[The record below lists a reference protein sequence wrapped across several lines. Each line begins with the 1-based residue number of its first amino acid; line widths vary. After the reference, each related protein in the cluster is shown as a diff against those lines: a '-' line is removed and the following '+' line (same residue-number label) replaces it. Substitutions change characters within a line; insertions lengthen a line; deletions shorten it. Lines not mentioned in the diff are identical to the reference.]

1 MKYDFNTLINRN
13 EHGSD
18 KWELMKKINPEVP
31 KNIAPLSVAD
41 ADIKLAPEI
50 QQGLVEFLQNDPV
63 FGYTCATDTYYKA
76 VINWMKNKHDYTI
89 EKDWIVLSNGVV
101 SALNHAV
108 AAFSNENEGVII
120 FTPVYPPFYRVI
132 DTNNR
137 KVAACPLINQDTKY
151 TIDFDKF
158 AHLAK
163 QPENTILILCSPH
176 NPIGRVWQK
185 EELEKIA
192 KIALENN
199 LTIISDEIHEDLT
212 MPGYKHYPLA
222 SLSSEI
228 ADITVTCTAP
238 SKSFN
243 LAGLQASNIIIK
255 NPELKEKFVNMQTHR
270 SFSGLNTLAFEAT
283 TLAYTKATN
292 WLEEFK
298 ALIYQNYQILTEF
311 ITKNLPNAKV
321 YPLEGT
327 YLAWIDFNDYVK
339 DYHELETK
347 MLKANLY
354 LDEGYI
360 FGTEG
365 EGYERINLACPSHV
379 LIDALDRMKEVFK

>member
-13 EHGSD
+13 ELGSD
-18 KWELMKKINPEVP
+18 KWELMKQTNPNVP

-50 QQGLVEFLQNDPV
+50 QQGLIKFIQNDPV
-63 FGYTCATDTYYKA
+63 FGYTCATDKYYNA
-76 VINWMKNKHDYTI
+76 VINWMKTKHNYAI

-101 SALNHAV
+101 TALNNAV
-108 AAFSNENEGVII
+108 AAFTNAGEGVII
-120 FTPVYPPFYRVI
+120 FTPVYPPFYRVTKAN
-132 DTNNR
+132 DR
-137 KVAACPLINQDTKY
+137 KVVPCPLINQDTKY
-151 TIDFDKF
+151 SIDFDKF
-158 AHLAK
+158 ETLAK
-163 QPENTILILCSPH
+163 QPENTLLILCSPH

-185 EELEKIA
+185 DELEKIA
-192 KIALENN
+192 KICLDNN
-199 LTIISDEIHEDLT
+199 ITIISDEIHGDLI
-212 MPGYKHYPLA
+212 MPGYTHYPLA
-222 SLSSEI
+222 SLSPEI
-228 ADITVTCTAP
+228 ANITITCTAP

-255 NPELKEKFVNMQTHR
+255 NPELREKFVNMQTQHG
-270 SFSGLNTLAFEAT
+270 FSGLNTLAFEAT
-283 TLAYTKATN
+283 TLAYTKAKA

-298 ALIYQNYQILTEF
+298 QLIYQNYQTLTTF
-311 ITKNLPNAKV
+311 IEQNLPNAKV

-327 YLAWIDFNDYVK
+327 YLAWIDFNSYVK
-339 DYHELETK
+339 DYHELEAK

-365 EGYERINLACPSHV
+365 EGYERINLACPTHV
-379 LIDALDRMKEVFK
+379 LIDALNRMKEIF

>member
-13 EHGSD
+13 ELGSD
-18 KWELMKKINPEVP
+18 KWELMKQTNPNVP

-50 QQGLVEFLQNDPV
+50 QQGLIKFIQNDPV
-63 FGYTCATDTYYKA
+63 FGYTCATDKYYNA
-76 VINWMKNKHDYTI
+76 VINWMKTKHNYAI

-101 SALNHAV
+101 TALNNAV
-108 AAFSNENEGVII
+108 AAFTNAGEGVII
-120 FTPVYPPFYRVI
+120 FTPVYPPFYRVTKAN
-132 DTNNR
+132 DR
-137 KVAACPLINQDTKY
+137 KVVPCPLINQDTKY
-151 TIDFDKF
+151 SIDFDKF
-158 AHLAK
+158 ETLAK
-163 QPENTILILCSPH
+163 QPENTLLILCSPH

-185 EELEKIA
+185 DELEKIA
-192 KIALENN
+192 KICLDNN
-199 LTIISDEIHEDLT
+199 ITIISDEIHGDLI
-212 MPGYKHYPLA
+212 MPGYTHYPLA
-222 SLSSEI
+222 SLSPEI
-228 ADITVTCTAP
+228 ANITITCTAP

-255 NPELKEKFVNMQTHR
+255 NPELREKFVNMQTQR
-270 SFSGLNTLAFEAT
+270 GFSGLNTLAFEAT
-283 TLAYTKATN
+283 TLAYTKAKA

-298 ALIYQNYQILTEF
+298 QLIYQNYQTLTTF
-311 ITKNLPNAKV
+311 IEQNLPNAKV

-327 YLAWIDFNDYVK
+327 YLAWIDFNSYVK
-339 DYHELETK
+339 DYHELEAK

-365 EGYERINLACPSHV
+365 EGYERINLACPTHV
-379 LIDALDRMKEVFK
+379 LIDALNRMKEIF